1 MRSILILRTVSSVF
15 NRNGW
20 KNVDKFSSSS
30 LFLSDRNLNHCRP
43 SSSSNVRTFSSSGIL
58 NVSLLRSHDKLC
70 FMRKSLIFHPRF
82 NSTTAK
88 TTATAAATTT
98 NNNVASE
105 NVIDLTAIDVQK
117 SPLLDNEFISNAV
130 LETSVAS
137 LNLGSNYTPVGW
149 CVNYLDFLHSVFPWW
164 GAIAV
169 GTIILRLC
177 LFPLVVSA
185 QKSAA
190 KLNELLPE
198 QAILKE
204 KMNQARISGD
214 SIEFAR
220 LSQESM
226 SLYKRK
232 GVNPF
237 KTMLAPFAQAPVFIT
252 FFITLRRMANYPV
265 ESLKTGG
272 LFWFTDLSVSDPLFA
287 LPVIT
292 CATLWLTLETSFRSG
307 LNPNQTPLIKYGAR
321 VIPLITLAFT
331 FNFPSAILMYWC
343 TNNFI
348 SLIQVNLLK
357 VTQVRSF
364 LNIPQIKVKPQ
375 QLDVNKKSFTQHFRE
390 TMDNAKIKRIMEERN
405 SLDEINFKKAG
416 VGPLQKTF
424 KHDPTA
430 RN

>member
-1 MRSILILRTVSSVF
+1 MRSILILRNVSSAAF
-15 NRNGW
+15 NRSGW
-20 KNVDKFSSSS
+20 KNIDKFSSST
-30 LFLSDRNLNHCRP
+30 LFVSDRNRYQCRP
-43 SSSSNVRTFSSSGIL
+43 SNVRTFSSSGLL
-58 NVSLLRSHDKLC
+58 NVSLLRSHNEL
-70 FMRKSLIFHPRF
+70 RIIRNPLIFQSRF
-82 NSTTAK
+82 NSSIAK
-88 TTATAAATTT
+88 TSDGDNVTT
-98 NNNVASE
+98 E
-105 NVIDLTAIDVQK
+105 NVIDLTTIDIQK
-117 SPLLDNEFISNAV
+117 SPLLENETISNAV
-130 LETSVAS
+130 IETSVAS

-149 CVNYLDFLHSVFPWW
+149 CVHYLDFLHSVFPWW

-169 GTIILRLC
+169 GTVILRLC
-177 LFPLVVSA
+177 MFPLVVQA
-185 QKSAA
+185 QRSAA

-226 SLYKRK
+226 SMYKRK

-237 KTMLAPFAQAPVFIT
+237 KAMLAPFAQAPVFIT
-252 FFITLRRMANYPV
+252 FFITLRRMAYHPV

-272 LFWFTDLSVSDPLFA
+272 LFWFTDLSISDPLYA
-287 LPVIT
+287 LPLIT

-307 LNPNQTPLIKYGAR
+307 LNPNQTPFIKYGAR
-321 VIPLITLAFT
+321 IIPLITLAFT

-348 SLIQVNLLK
+348 SLLQVHLLRLPK
-357 VTQVRSF
+357 VRNF

-375 QLDVNKKSFTQHFRE
+375 QLDINKKSFTQHFRE
-390 TMDNAKIKRIMEERN
+390 TMDNAKINRRMEERN
-405 SLDEINFKKAG
+405 SLDEISFKKAG
-416 VGPLQKTF
+416 VGPLQKTY
-424 KHDPTA
+424 KHDPTS